1 MLGPLFL
8 LLYRLLPLLTIWMPK
23 AAADALKAR
32 CALKFSLLTDGGL
45 DDDFTEEVF
54 QIVRQRPDLLERLDG
69 GATGAGFFA
78 MRRRMQ
84 IDTLRHA
91 LATGRESIF

>member
-1 MLGPLFL
+1 MLGPLLL
-8 LLYRLLPLLTIWMPK
+8 LLYRLLPLLAMWMPK
-23 AAADALKAR
+23 AAADAFKAR

-45 DDDFTEEVF
+45 DDDFTEEAF
-54 QIVRQRPDLLERLDG
+54 QIVRKRPELLARLDG
-69 GATGAGFFA
+69 GAKGDGFFA